1 MKEVIDFLKQL
12 KVNNNREW
20 FEANKAQYLKAK
32 SLYDDFVNQ
41 IIDGIRVFD
50 PTIGKL
56 EAKDC
61 TFRIYRDVR
70 FSPNKDPYK
79 DQMGAYIA
87 RGGRKSTWA
96 GYYIHLEPDNCFTGG
111 GIYMPPPDVLKSVRN
126 EIYFNAADFL
136 AIFSDKNFKKY
147 YAELYE
153 DKLSRPPKDF
163 DIQSPV
169 IEYLKYKSYFA
180 DTQISMEKVYS
191 DKLVS
196 FVLDA
201 MKAVLPLTKFLNKA
215 FEK

>member
-1 MKEVIDFLKQL
+1 VI
-12 KVNNNREW
+12 
-20 FEANKAQYLKAK
+20 
-32 SLYDDFVNQ
+32 
-41 IIDGIRVFD
+41 
-50 PTIGKL
+50 
-56 EAKDC
+56 
-61 TFRIYRDVR
+61 
-70 FSPNKDPYK
+70 
-79 DQMGAYIA
+79 
-87 RGGRKSTWA
+87 
-96 GYYIHLEPDNCFTGG
+96 
-111 GIYMPPPDVLKSVRN
+111 
-126 EIYFNAADFL
+126 
-136 AIFSDKNFKKY
+136 KNFKKY